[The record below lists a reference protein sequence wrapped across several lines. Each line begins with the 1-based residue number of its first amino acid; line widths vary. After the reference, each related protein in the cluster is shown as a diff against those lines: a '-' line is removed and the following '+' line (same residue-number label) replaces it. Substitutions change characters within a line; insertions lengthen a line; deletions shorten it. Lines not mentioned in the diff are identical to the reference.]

1 MFGNVLKLSVGGQ
14 INFCCKTNLLQN
26 SNMPKMARYLII
38 TVKQL
43 NKFCMKRI
51 ILGLLMLLVGITTAN
66 SQTVKKIW
74 SLEECINYALAN
86 NLQIKQQ
93 QLLVNVA
100 NEDLLQSKMNLL
112 PNLNGGATHSYNYG
126 QTVDRYTNQFATAR
140 VQSNN
145 FYLQSQIT
153 VFNGFQLLNTVR
165 QNQLK
170 LKSSQYDADK
180 YKNDIALTIATSYLQ
195 VLYYQEML
203 DIANNQLSITNQQVD
218 RMVKMVD
225 AGTMAKGDL
234 LTIEAQASAE
244 ELTVVE
250 SKNQL
255 DLAYLTLTQML
266 DLPSTEGFDIER
278 PQINLP
284 DTPSILESPDKI
296 SAYAME
302 NRPEIKSARLNVESS
317 DIGLKKAFG
326 YMSPS
331 LSLNGS
337 WATGYSGASKEQI
350 NKVKIGPEPTGMYT
364 ENGYAVLMDVY
375 SYDYK
380 TRSFR
385 KQFKDNDNKTIGLSL
400 NIPIFNNWQ
409 VQSGIAKSRI
419 AIKNAELNLEITKN
433 QVDKNIRQAYLDA
446 LAALNK
452 HQASLKKVTASEES
466 FKYSEQ
472 KFNVGLLNSVDYNN
486 TKKELS
492 KAQSELLQAKYD
504 FIFKTKVLDF
514 YLDKPLTL
522 K

>member
-1 MFGNVLKLSVGGQ
+1 
-14 INFCCKTNLLQN
+14 
-26 SNMPKMARYLII
+26 MPKMARYLII

-153 VFNGFQLLNTVR
+153 LFNGFQLLNTVR

-326 YMSPS
+326 YMSPTLS
-331 LSLNGS
+331 LSGS
-337 WATGYSGASKEQI
+337 WATGYSGASKDISTYQTDDWIEDSGLKLANSQE
-350 NKVKIGPEPTGMYT
+350 KIMQR
-364 ENGYAVLMDVY
+364 VY
-375 SYDYK
+375 LYDSK

>member
-1 MFGNVLKLSVGGQ
+1 
-14 INFCCKTNLLQN
+14 
-26 SNMPKMARYLII
+26 MARYLII

-153 VFNGFQLLNTVR
+153 LFNGFQLLNTVR

-326 YMSPS
+326 YMSPTLS
-331 LSLNGS
+331 LSGS
-337 WATGYSGASKEQI
+337 WATGYSGASKDISTYQTDDWIEDSGLKLANSQE
-350 NKVKIGPEPTGMYT
+350 KIMQR
-364 ENGYAVLMDVY
+364 VY
-375 SYDYK
+375 LYDSK

>member
-1 MFGNVLKLSVGGQ
+1 
-14 INFCCKTNLLQN
+14 
-26 SNMPKMARYLII
+26 
-38 TVKQL
+38 
-43 NKFCMKRI
+43 
-51 ILGLLMLLVGITTAN
+51 
-66 SQTVKKIW
+66 
-74 SLEECINYALAN
+74 
-86 NLQIKQQ
+86 
-93 QLLVNVA
+93 
-100 NEDLLQSKMNLL
+100 
-112 PNLNGGATHSYNYG
+112 
-126 QTVDRYTNQFATAR
+126 
-140 VQSNN
+140 
-145 FYLQSQIT
+145 
-153 VFNGFQLLNTVR
+153 
-165 QNQLK
+165 
-170 LKSSQYDADK
+170 
-180 YKNDIALTIATSYLQ
+180 
-195 VLYYQEML
+195 ML

-278 PQINLP
+278 PKINLP

-302 NRPEIKSARLNVESS
+302 NRPEIKSARLNVKSS
-317 DIGLKKAFG
+317 DIGLQKAFG
-326 YMSPS
+326 YMSPTLS
-331 LSLNGS
+331 LSGS
-337 WATGYSGASKEQI
+337 WATGYSGASTEQI
-350 NKVKIGPEPTGMYT
+350 NKEYIGDIYTGMFT
-364 ENGYAVLMDVY
+364 ENGLKVYMKNY
-375 SYDYK
+375 SYDVK
-380 TRSFR
+380 TRSFA
-385 KQFKDNDNKTIGLSL
+385 KQFKDNDNKTVGLSL

-419 AIKNAELNLEITKN
+419 DIKNAELNLEITKN

-452 HQASLKKVTASEES
+452 HQASLKKVAASEES
-466 FKYSEQ
+466 FKYSKQ

>member
-1 MFGNVLKLSVGGQ
+1 
-14 INFCCKTNLLQN
+14 
-26 SNMPKMARYLII
+26 MPKMARYLII

-66 SQTVKKIW
+66 SQTAKKIW

-255 DLAYLTLTQML
+255 DIAYLTLTQML

-317 DIGLKKAFG
+317 DIGLKKALG
-326 YMSPS
+326 YISPT

-337 WATGYSGASKEQI
+337 WATGYSGASKD
-350 NKVKIGPEPTGMYT
+350 VKATYLGFT
-364 ENGYAVLMDVY
+364 ESTYQTLSGEAVLEPNY
-375 SYDYK
+375 HLDYK

-400 NIPIFNNWQ
+400 SIPIFNNWQ
-409 VQSGIAKSRI
+409 VQSGIAKSKI

-452 HQASLKKVTASEES
+452 HQAAVKKVTASEES

-486 TKKELS
+486 TKMELS

-504 FIFKTKVLDF
+504 YIFKTKVLDF